1 MATKNVIP
9 TYDHYYTSVD
19 VTVDLIYPATGK
31 RVNID
36 KAVAIA
42 FTHNISSVPIYTLG
56 TLVPYFYSKG
66 NSLVQGQLDIAFKN
80 TEYMRKALDYLVS
93 SNTNYK
99 ISYQGSLNRPT
110 ERDPKHTEVISYVGD
125 YASDK
130 LTLQELNKM
139 SNEEYMKLQES
150 ISLQGVSMAEKS
162 LINVPGLLNILITY
176 NNTNSN
182 MGGVHSSILLE
193 GVKFVSQSSAVNS
206 QDDSALVDRFSF
218 MARNIK

>member
-19 VTVDLIYPATGK
+19 VTVDLIYPATGN

-93 SNTNYK
+93 ADT
-99 ISYQGSLNRPT
+99 
-110 ERDPKHTEVISYVGD
+110 D

-150 ISLQGVSMAEKS
+150 ISLQGVTMTEKS
-162 LINVPGLLNILITY
+162 LLNVPGLLNILITY

-182 MGGVHSSILLE
+182 MGGVHSTILLE

>member
-1 MATKNVIP
+1 MAKNNAIP
-9 TYDHYYTSVD
+9 LYDHYYTSVD
-19 VTVDLIYPATGK
+19 VTVDLIYPATNK

-56 TLVPYFYSKG
+56 TLIPYFYSKG

-80 TEYMRKALDYLVS
+80 TEYMRKAIDYLVS
-93 SNTNYK
+93 ADTDYR
-99 ISYQGSLNRPT
+99 IDYQGAINKPT
-110 ERDPKHTEVISYVGD
+110 EKDPKRTEIVSYVGD

-130 LTLQELNKM
+130 LTLKELNNM
-139 SNEEYMKLQES
+139 SNETYMNLQSS
-150 ISLQGVSMAEKS
+150 IKLQGVTMLEKS
-162 LINVPGLLNILITY
+162 LMGVPGLLNILITY

-182 MGGVHSSILLE
+182 MGGTHSTILLE
-193 GVKFVSQSSAVNS
+193 GVKFVSQSSAINS
-206 QDDSALVDRFSF
+206 QDDTALVDRFSF

>member
-66 NSLVQGQLDIAFKN
+66 NSLDTGSTNPLTTIDFA
-80 TEYMRKALDYLVS
+80 S
-93 SNTNYK
+93 S
-99 ISYQGSLNRPT
+99 
-110 ERDPKHTEVISYVGD
+110 
-125 YASDK
+125 
-130 LTLQELNKM
+130 
-139 SNEEYMKLQES
+139 
-150 ISLQGVSMAEKS
+150 S
-162 LINVPGLLNILITY
+162 LIPLL
-176 NNTNSN
+176 
-182 MGGVHSSILLE
+182 
-193 GVKFVSQSSAVNS
+193 
-206 QDDSALVDRFSF
+206 
-218 MARNIK
+218 IK